1 MVVLE
6 LPTWTGYAYQL
17 FQESELQKVW
27 QLATV
32 GQMVQFLPE
41 TGFTQLGNRSQTGPG
56 DYRLTSSV
64 TGMVVDFSFTPSD
77 ASVEILLL
85 DPIGTDLLCVL
96 VAVAKLTLVA
106 MLCRT

>member
-1 MVVLE
+1 MVVLQ
-6 LPTWTGYAYQL
+6 LPTWTGSAYQL
-17 FQESELQKVW
+17 FQESEMVQFLPEW
-27 QLATV
+27 SV

-56 DYRLTSSV
+56 DYRLTRSV